1 MTNIEAQNV
10 VNAGEDLNN
19 FGAGMDFF
27 GGFGD
32 FFATATPEPPAPT
45 VPPVAPPEPIVDTP
59 QPAATPEAPQ
69 EEVRPVV
76 EIPVIEQPVIEPTP
90 TVEEKTEITEEPQIE
105 PLSVV
110 EPDSPVAEK
119 PKKRKLTTTRKTK
132 KAKETETENETPE
145 NTISMENTRSQ
156 EAPESTEMVYIPVD
170 PTLDV
175 RTIISSLNLIPDSTF
190 METQKQIQ
198 DKMNAIKI
206 EKNIDK
212 ANITLM
218 YDYIDELSDIL
229 RSNYAVVKTV
239 YDNLVNREVG
249 IIANVKK
256 LNMVGPGTV
265 ADKERNAIKC
275 LMAYKTDTMDEPVNL
290 IQASW
295 AANYEFN
302 FLESAI
308 EQLETKRRIL
318 KGMEDAII

>member
-1 MTNIEAQNV
+1 MTNIEAQNN
-10 VNAGEDLNN
+10 VNAGEDFNS

-27 GGFGD
+27 GDFGGFFD
-32 FFATATPEPPAPT
+32 APEPPRQTPT
-45 VPPVAPPEPIVDTP
+45 P
-59 QPAATPEAPQ
+59 
-69 EEVRPVV
+69 
-76 EIPVIEQPVIEPTP
+76 P
-90 TVEEKTEITEEPQIE
+90 TVEIASEPIPAASQPQTEAIPIIENAAPATEEKKEELVQGTLNAVEKIPE
-105 PLSVV
+105 PPV
-110 EPDSPVAEK
+110 EEK
-119 PKKRKLTTTRKTK
+119 PKKRRTTTTRRTRKTK
-132 KAKETETENETPE
+132 EVAIEEENTAEEETPNISIE
-145 NTISMENTRSQ
+145 NTVSK
-156 EAPESTEMVYIPVD
+156 EAPESTEVVYIPVD

-175 RTIISSLNLIPDSTF
+175 RTIISSLNLIPDTTF
-190 METQKQIQ
+190 METQKMIQ
-198 DKMNAIKI
+198 EKMNAIKI

-229 RSNYAVVKTV
+229 RSNYAVVKTI
-239 YDNLVNREVG
+239 YDNLVNKEVG

-265 ADKERNAIKC
+265 ADKERNAIKS
-275 LMAYKTDTMDEPVNL
+275 LIAYKTDTMDEPVNL

-318 KGMEDAII
+318 RGMEEAIL

>member
-1 MTNIEAQNV
+1 MTDIEAQNN
-10 VNAGEDLNN
+10 VNAGENLDS
-19 FGAGMDFF
+19 FGPGMDFF

-32 FFATATPEPPAPT
+32 FFATPVPESPQMQTNQATTNASET
-45 VPPVAPPEPIVDTP
+45 
-59 QPAATPEAPQ
+59 QQAAAASEAPQ
-69 EEVRPVV
+69 KGTAPTIEG
-76 EIPVIEQPVIEPTP
+76 IPVIDQSFTEEVLAT
-90 TVEEKTEITEEPQIE
+90 EEKTAIEPQVELPPIEEPI
-105 PLSVV
+105 P
-110 EPDSPVAEK
+110 PVEK
-119 PKKRKLTTTRKTK
+119 PKKRKLTTARKTK
-132 KAKETETENETPE
+132 KAKEATVETENVASE
-145 NTISMENTRSQ
+145 NTISIENTRSQ
-156 EAPESTEMVYIPVD
+156 ETPESTEMIYIPVD
-170 PTLDV
+170 PSLDV

-190 METQKQIQ
+190 METQREIQ
-198 DKMNAIKI
+198 SKMNAIKI

-318 KGMEDAII
+318 RGMEDAII

>member
-1 MTNIEAQNV
+1 MTDIEAQNS
-10 VNAGEDLNN
+10 VNAGENLNA

-32 FFATATPEPPAPT
+32 FFATPAPQPTSVTQPEAAAVNTPE
-45 VPPVAPPEPIVDTP
+45 VQQMVVV
-59 QPAATPEAPQ
+59 PEAPQ
-69 EEVRPVV
+69 VTTESTIEVSTTEQPSVVEEIPAKEEKAETPVV
-76 EIPVIEQPVIEPTP
+76 EPPST
-90 TVEEKTEITEEPQIE
+90 T
-105 PLSVV
+105 
-110 EPDSPVAEK
+110 EPDTPEEK

-132 KAKETETENETPE
+132 KTKEVESEVE
-145 NTISMENTRSQ
+145 NTISIENTRSK

-170 PTLDV
+170 PSLDV

-190 METQKQIQ
+190 METQKTIQ

-229 RSNYAVVKTV
+229 RSNYAMVKTI

-256 LNMVGPGTV
+256 LNMVGPGTI

>member
-1 MTNIEAQNV
+1 MTDIEAQNS
-10 VNAGEDLNN
+10 VNAGENLDS
-19 FGAGMDFF
+19 FGTGMDFF

-32 FFATATPEPPAPT
+32 FFATSAPESLQMQTNQTTTNTSETQQA
-45 VPPVAPPEPIVDTP
+45 VA
-59 QPAATPEAPQ
+59 ASEAPR
-69 EEVRPVV
+69 EGIV
-76 EIPVIEQPVIEPTP
+76 P
-90 TVEEKTEITEEPQIE
+90 TVEEVPVIDQSFTEEVLATEEKTVIE
-105 PLSVV
+105 PQAELPPIE
-110 EPDSPVAEK
+110 EPAPPAEK
-119 PKKRKLTTTRKTK
+119 PKKRKLTTVRKTK
-132 KAKETETENETPE
+132 KAKEATVETENVVSKNTISIENARSQETPE
-145 NTISMENTRSQ
+145 SV
-156 EAPESTEMVYIPVD
+156 EMIYIPVD
-170 PTLDV
+170 PSLDV
-175 RTIISSLNLIPDSTF
+175 RNIISSLNLIPDSTF
-190 METQKQIQ
+190 METQKEIQ
-198 DKMNAIKI
+198 NKMNAIKI